1 MTTIGYGDI
10 VPQNL
15 RERIFTIGMTVA
27 AVGVFGYSI
36 GNINSIYSEW
46 SRKSYQFRTDMNN
59 LKKYMRLKGL
69 NKHLAERIRKY
80 FEYVW
85 SDSEEENDME
95 EFKFAD

>member
-1 MTTIGYGDI
+1 
-10 VPQNL
+10 
-15 RERIFTIGMTVA
+15 
-27 AVGVFGYSI
+27 
-36 GNINSIYSEW
+36 
-46 SRKSYQFRTDMNN
+46 MNN